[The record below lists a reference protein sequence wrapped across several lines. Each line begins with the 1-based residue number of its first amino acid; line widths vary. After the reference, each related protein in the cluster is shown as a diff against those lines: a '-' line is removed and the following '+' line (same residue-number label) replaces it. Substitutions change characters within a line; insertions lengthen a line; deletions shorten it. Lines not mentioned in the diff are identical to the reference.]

1 MLAGPLFAGD
11 TRRDLLYREG
21 WCETREVFY
30 KRRWGMDVFSL
41 R

>member
-1 MLAGPLFAGD
+1 MFYSRIQPI
-11 TRRDLLYREG
+11 LLYREG

-30 KRRWGMDVFSL
+30 KRRWEMDALSL